1 MQDNKFYQTDFIEA
15 YLKGAVNEADKS
27 TMEKILLAD
36 DSLKSEVDF
45 QKDLIHA
52 ISDSR
57 KQDLKQMLKNT
68 PIPTH
73 TGMQIPTNWIIGGIA
88 TTLVT
93 VVGLVM
99 FMNPSKK
106 PIVTEKQ
113 DKVSL
118 KSSQEK
124 TTFEPKNQDVV
135 ITPKQE
141 EKTNLQNT
149 TSKTETIPKKEESS
163 SPFIKEIH
171 YLYDGGGVLQLFGD
185 FNYKILDKVDLGN
198 GVKTYIFIQ
207 NNFYELV
214 PTGEEPKILKETQ
227 IKNPEH
233 IRILSEQ
240 LK

>member
-15 YLKGAVNEADKS
+15 YLKGAVSEADKNS
-27 TMEKILLAD
+27 MENILLAD
-36 DSLKSEVDF
+36 KSLKNEVDF

-52 ISDSR
+52 IAESR
-57 KQDLKQMLKNT
+57 KQDLKQLLKST

-73 TGMQIPTNWIIGGIA
+73 TGMQIPTNWIIGGVAA
-88 TTLVT
+88 TLIT
-93 VVGLVM
+93 VIGLVSYM
-99 FMNPSKK
+99 KTHKKPEISEKQEKIVVNPSE
-106 PIVTEKQ
+106 EKQ
-113 DKVSL
+113 TLENKKQDVNVNPQ
-118 KSSQEK
+118 QEK
-124 TTFEPKNQDVV
+124 TT
-135 ITPKQE
+135 
-141 EKTNLQNT
+141 QNT
-149 TSKTETIPKKEESS
+149 TIKTETPVKKEEST
-163 SPFIKEIH
+163 SPFVKEIH
-171 YLYDGGGVLQLFGD
+171 YLYDGSGVLQLFGD
-185 FNYKILDKVDLGN
+185 FNYKILEKIDLGN